1 MTDAELINAIEAQ
14 RALMIAVA
22 TGGPRIQEVN
32 VEYTHRRIEIDE
44 EFNVA
49 VWKIR
54 TLMVIRGLG
63 ADAGLAV
70 TGPTGHQDAFTSLAC
85 IKG

>member
-32 VEYTHRRIEIDE
+32 AQYIQRRSEIADE
-44 EFNVA
+44 LQ
-49 VWKIR
+49 R
-54 TLMVIRGLG
+54 RGLEDPNPHG
-63 ADAGLAV
+63 DLWA
-70 TGPTGHQDAFTSLAC
+70 
-85 IKG
+85 